1 MKKRVVAAIV
11 SAMAACLMFALCG
24 CTEAYNPDAS
34 MKEQTVDASA
44 TKNAGTMIVGVDASS
59 YPFAGQ
65 SNGKMS
71 GLEVDVAAALAQ
83 EMGLK
88 VEFVDVG
95 MDGLEALTDGEVDM
109 VMGVE
114 EDADTKAWKSEA
126 YSPACICLYSMDEGA
141 EVPKKGSDAT
151 IAAQTSSLSAW
162 LVTRQYGNDALQ
174 AEDELKAVFQQLQ
187 DGTVPY
193 AAADAVVGSYVL
205 NSMGIDGHIIGLLQ
219 PEGGYCMAVSADN
232 TALQVGLTE
241 ALSTLKSNGLMNIIM
256 TKWMGGSVDI
266 SGVPMT
272 AAAKAEAKR
281 S

>member
-88 VEFVDVG
+88 VDFVDVG
-95 MDGLEALTDGEVDM
+95 MDGLEALADGEVDV

-141 EVPKKGSDAT
+141 KVPKKGSDIT

-162 LVTRQYGNDALQ
+162 LVTRQYGNEALQ
-174 AEDELKAVFQQLQ
+174 AEDELKAVFQGLQ

-193 AAADAVVGSYVL
+193 VAADAVVGSYVL
-205 NSMGIDGHIIGLLQ
+205 NSMGIDGHIIGLMQ

-232 TALQVGLTE
+232 SALQVGLTE
-241 ALSTLKSNGLMNIIM
+241 ALSTIQGNGLMSIIM
-256 TKWMGGSVDI
+256 TKWTGCPVAI
-266 SGVPMT
+266 SDVPMT
-272 AAAKAEAKR
+272 AGAKAEAKR

>member
-114 EDADTKAWKSEA
+114 EDADTKAWKSE
-126 YSPACICLYSMDEGA
+126 
-141 EVPKKGSDAT
+141 
-151 IAAQTSSLSAW
+151 
-162 LVTRQYGNDALQ
+162 
-174 AEDELKAVFQQLQ
+174 
-187 DGTVPY
+187 
-193 AAADAVVGSYVL
+193 
-205 NSMGIDGHIIGLLQ
+205 
-219 PEGGYCMAVSADN
+219 
-232 TALQVGLTE
+232 
-241 ALSTLKSNGLMNIIM
+241 
-256 TKWMGGSVDI
+256 
-266 SGVPMT
+266 
-272 AAAKAEAKR
+272 
-281 S
+281 